1 MEIKK
6 ERDRI
11 LRKIWKQTAD
21 FFFPMGTYCI
31 CCGKYI
37 DHTRTYA
44 LCDHCIR
51 HIRWGQIEINLD
63 AEGKHWKRPAYLD
76 SASACAFYGLYSRRL
91 IFELKYNG
99 HTYVARSIAEILC
112 DRVAGDPA
120 AQRLLRA
127 DWVVPVPIH
136 KSRRKQRGFNQTE
149 KIGKHFICLLQDK
162 TGKADGQAQGISL
175 KLLADGLIRTRA
187 TSAQRALSEE
197 ERYLNMQGVFMVP
210 EHNRKRLQGKNV
222 ILIYDVYTTGAT
234 ANQCAQALKEAGA
247 SEVHLL
253 ALATGN
259 DFAGGY
265 FADEQD

>member
-1 MEIKK
+1 M
-6 ERDRI
+6 
-11 LRKIWKQTAD
+11 RKIWKQTAD

-136 KSRRKQRGFNQTE
+136 KSRNYPKNLLTLLRLMFSPLMPVQTLNRHRK
-149 KIGKHFICLLQDK
+149 
-162 TGKADGQAQGISL
+162 
-175 KLLADGLIRTRA
+175 
-187 TSAQRALSEE
+187 
-197 ERYLNMQGVFMVP
+197 VFRM
-210 EHNRKRLQGKNV
+210 
-222 ILIYDVYTTGAT
+222 ILI
-234 ANQCAQALKEAGA
+234 L
-247 SEVHLL
+247 
-253 ALATGN
+253 
-259 DFAGGY
+259 
-265 FADEQD
+265 

>member
-63 AEGKHWKRPAYLD
+63 AEGKHWKRPVYLD

-99 HTYVARSIAEILC
+99 HTTWR
-112 DRVAGDPA
+112 A
-120 AQRLLRA
+120 ASQ
-127 DWVVPVPIH
+127 
-136 KSRRKQRGFNQTE
+136 KSSA
-149 KIGKHFICLLQDK
+149 
-162 TGKADGQAQGISL
+162 TGS
-175 KLLADGLIRTRA
+175 
-187 TSAQRALSEE
+187 
-197 ERYLNMQGVFMVP
+197 
-210 EHNRKRLQGKNV
+210 
-222 ILIYDVYTTGAT
+222 
-234 ANQCAQALKEAGA
+234 
-247 SEVHLL
+247 
-253 ALATGN
+253 LATGSPKAAARRLGC
-259 DFAGGY
+259 AGSNPQVKTE
-265 FADEQD
+265 AAWIQSN